1 MYLRYCCQS
10 KNITIGLTW
19 VLNGNHDIAL
29 FQFNLYAKNLLNFRW
44 EIQNEETKNLEISI
58 KNNKRLKTRVA
69 DALSLIPKDPY
80 ITM

>member
-1 MYLRYCCQS
+1 MYLRYCCQL

-19 VLNGNHDIAL
+19 LLNENHDITM

-44 EIQNEETKNLEISI
+44 KIQNEETKNLEISF